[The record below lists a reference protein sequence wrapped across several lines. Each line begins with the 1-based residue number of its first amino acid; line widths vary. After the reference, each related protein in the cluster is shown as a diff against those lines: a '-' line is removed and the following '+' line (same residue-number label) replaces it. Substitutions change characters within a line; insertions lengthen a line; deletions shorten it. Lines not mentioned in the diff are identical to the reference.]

1 MSFRTGL
8 RRSMPYAVAVIGGFL
23 TAYLFVAFVVFPS
36 GLIPGDAKVPNV
48 VGLSFGEAS
57 KQLAELGLKAKRGAG
72 RFDNSTP
79 KGRVLE
85 QDPRSGVHAEEG
97 ASVMLAVS
105 EGQQVVAVPPIVGL
119 TQADAQSAL
128 EAAGF
133 ELGKVV
139 ERPFP
144 GPPGQVLEST
154 PASGEKV
161 VIPAAVSIV
170 VSVGSNV
177 TVVPNVVG
185 RSVTD
190 ARQVLRSAGL
200 TFGIIS
206 VPPGAASN
214 GGTVTAQN
222 PSAGARVDT
231 GTKITLQVGGI
242 APGGRPE

>member
-1 MSFRTGL
+1 VSFRTGL

-23 TAYLFVAFVVFPS
+23 IAYLLVAFVVFPS
-36 GLIPGDAKVPNV
+36 GFIPGDAKVPNV
-48 VGLSFGEAS
+48 VGLPYGDAS

-85 QDPRSGVHAEEG
+85 QDPRAGVHAEEG

-119 TQADAQSAL
+119 TQADAESAL

-139 ERPFP
+139 EKSYP

-170 VSVGSNV
+170 ISVGSNI

-185 RSVTD
+185 RTVAD

-200 TFGIIS
+200 AVGAIN
-206 VPPGAASN
+206 VPPGAVSDGA
-214 GGTVTAQN
+214 TVTAQN
-222 PSAGARVDT
+222 PAAGARVDT

-242 APGGRPE
+242 GPGGRP